1 MVIKIVCRKFRDP
14 LLDEFNEYV
23 KLFEASEARKACDR

>member
-1 MVIKIVCRKFRDP
+1 MVLKIVCRKFRDP

-23 KLFEASEARKACDR
+23 KLFEARPCKNACDR